1 MCIFKA
7 YAEIDEKLHWLH
19 FLDFSPV
26 WVIICFFKPFA
37 LNWSLKF
44 VCFPIVDDD
53 IVIALVRKEINRMEK
68 AADSYIIQGFPRTKV
83 QALAIQDMKIIPDKF
98 INLTMKE
105 KITIDYIFNARTST
119 GRQEDNEEA

>member
-1 MCIFKA
+1 M
-7 YAEIDEKLHWLH
+7 
-19 FLDFSPV
+19 
-26 WVIICFFKPFA
+26 
-37 LNWSLKF
+37 
-44 VCFPIVDDD
+44 CFPIVDDD
-53 IVIALVRKEINRMEK
+53 IVIALVRKEIERMEK